1 MSAVRPAPAG
11 GFVVHGIP
19 GSPYL
24 RAVLVALHEKDRPF
38 RLAAIAPGMR
48 NTPAYLALQPFG
60 KIPAFE
66 HGAFRLYET
75 QAILRYLDRV
85 IPQPALTPTD
95 PQAAA
100 RMDQLMNINDWY
112 LFNGVANI
120 IGFQRVVGPR
130 LMGITTDENAI
141 AACMPKATAVFEE
154 LARLLGDKA
163 FFCGDSPSL
172 ADVILAPQLDFL
184 VMTPEWQPL
193 TAGNANLR
201 AWLDRMNSRPSM
213 ARTTWEAV
221 AALARAA

>member
-1 MSAVRPAPAG
+1 MSAVPASSADEI
-11 GFVVHGIP
+11 VVHGIP

-24 RAVLVALHEKDRPF
+24 RAVLIALHEKSRPF

-48 NTPAYLALQPFG
+48 NTPDYLALQPFG

-85 IPQPALTPTD
+85 VPLPALTPHH

-112 LFNGVANI
+112 LFNGVANV

-130 LMGITTDENAI
+130 LMGLTTDENAI
-141 AACMPKATAVFEE
+141 AACMPKAHAVFAE
-154 LARLLGDKA
+154 LARLLGDKP
-163 FFCGDSPSL
+163 FFCGDS
-172 ADVILAPQLDFL
+172 LD
-184 VMTPEWQPL
+184 
-193 TAGNANLR
+193 LR
-201 AWLDRMNSRPSM
+201 
-213 ARTTWEAV
+213 T
-221 AALARAA
+221 